1 MYITFLVLVLN
12 NINGGWVTLNIQL
25 PIQKSLMEIDIPN
38 KQQ

>member
-12 NINGGWVTLNIQL
+12 NINVGVTFNIQL